1 MTTWDNGD
9 ATITH
14 REFWGKA
21 AVITYQ
27 ITGVAGDTG
36 GTLTLPFKK
45 IYNWVCNANQAA
57 AMVAAIE
64 SRTAAKTIV
73 VTYTN
78 PVADHT
84 VYITAWGMKD

>member
-1 MTTWDNGD
+1 MTTWTNGV

-21 AVITYQ
+21 AVITYE
-27 ITGVAGDTG
+27 IAGINGDTG

-45 IYNWVCNANQAA
+45 IYNWVCNANVAA
-57 AMVAAIE
+57 GMVAALL

-78 PVADHT
+78 PAAAHT
-84 VYITAWGMKD
+84 VYITVWGMKE